1 MTTTAIDRGL
11 DADLAADLAAT
22 AFTLAKRFAAGATM
36 WSIAPGWEPHALHIA
51 VEFIHP
57 VIVGKR
63 ALPAVAITGPDVV
76 DVVRVS
82 VRPGDIVVAV
92 SGADDPEVRSVMH
105 RSRVWGVT
113 TVWIGSGER
122 PKAGMA
128 DHVLW
133 LDDPDPRVP
142 ATGGFVLFYHLL
154 WELTHVCFEHPGL
167 LKQARKEASDS
178 TACTDDVCITC
189 SDEGRLGEVL
199 AASADGMAAVRTANG
214 VETVATALVDPVT
227 AGELVLVHAGTAIS
241 RVRDGDDAER
251 SDEEERRI

>member
-1 MTTTAIDRGL
+1 MTTTAVDRGL
-11 DADLAADLAAT
+11 GADLTADLAAT
-22 AFTLAKRFAAGATM
+22 AFTLARRFAAGATM

-82 VRPGDIVVAV
+82 VRPGDIVIAV
-92 SGADDPEVRSVMH
+92 SGADDPQVRSVM
-105 RSRVWGVT
+105 RRCPAWGAT
-113 TVWIGSGER
+113 TVWIGSGQR
-122 PKAGMA
+122 PQPGMA

-167 LKQARKEASDS
+167 LKQQCA
-178 TACTDDVCITC
+178 DDVCVTC
-189 SDEGRLGEVL
+189 SDEGRLGEVV
-199 AASADGMAAVRTANG
+199 APSADGLAQVRTAKG
-214 VETVATALVDPVT
+214 IETVATALVDPV
-227 AGELVLVHAGTAIS
+227 ADGDLVLVHAGTAIS
-241 RVRDGDDAER
+241 RVEEDG
-251 SDEEERRI
+251 